1 MGEILEVGLCHGD
14 VLAQSGSLHVH
25 VGGVHSL
32 HVDVVAIDM
41 MIELSLL
48 RVVIVYLVEEFL
60 VEVGPFLECKLLAE
74 ESGGH
79 VAGNKSCLDEQC
91 ARTAHRVDK
100 VGVALP
106 SGHENHS
113 GSKNLVEWCLH
124 AFLAIASA
132 MQALAT
138 GVERKGA
145 LVLSHMDVETYV
157 GIGNTDIGA
166 LSRLLA
172 ELIYDGV
179 LHLVGNKLR
188 VAEFV
193 GEHHGIHCE
202 CLVVVEIFRPIHLL
216 YLLIHIICRLGL
228 EVSDGL

>member
-1 MGEILEVGLCHGD
+1 
-14 VLAQSGSLHVH
+14 
-25 VGGVHSL
+25 
-32 HVDVVAIDM
+32 
-41 MIELSLL
+41 
-48 RVVIVYLVEEFL
+48 
-60 VEVGPFLECKLLAE
+60 
-74 ESGGH
+74 
-79 VAGNKSCLDEQC
+79 
-91 ARTAHRVDK
+91 
-100 VGVALP
+100 
-106 SGHENHS
+106 
-113 GSKNLVEWCLH
+113 
-124 AFLAIASA
+124 

-145 LVLSHMDVETYV
+145 LVLSHMDVETYI

-172 ELIYDGV
+172 ELIYNGV